1 MITNVGSVGIRNASR
16 FTIEEAVMPAPTGRS
31 ILAGWLRPIT
41 LVRVVTTTVDF
52 ETAKVEKPLKTTG
65 VVQPLTATAL
75 AIKPEGQRTWKWWMI
90 TATPELILKAGEDI
104 IFRGSKL
111 RIMSQVPLEAN
122 DVIQYEAVEDYE
134 SD

>member
-65 VVQPLTATAL
+65 VVQPLTAT
-75 AIKPEGQRTWKWWMI
+75 
-90 TATPELILKAGEDI
+90 PELILKAGEDI